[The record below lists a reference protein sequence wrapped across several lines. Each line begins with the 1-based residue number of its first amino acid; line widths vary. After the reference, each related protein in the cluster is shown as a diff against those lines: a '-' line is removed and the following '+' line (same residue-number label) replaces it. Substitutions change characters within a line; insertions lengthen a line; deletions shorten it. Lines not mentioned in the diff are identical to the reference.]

1 MENNMK
7 NAADVVIALQN
18 TSGRL
23 DKEQILR
30 DAWKLGITEFFAG
43 ARLAYDAMTTFG
55 VKKVPLIAEA
65 DVAGFVPLGTA
76 HGFTALAQ
84 NLITRQ
90 LTGNAARDALS
101 AAADTYTQHM
111 WNGFYR
117 RVLLKDLKCGVTEAT
132 INKVLAEMGKSSRS
146 YEIPVFSCQ
155 LAKNGDDLPKK
166 VSGIKMLDRKLDGVR
181 LLTVL
186 HKESNTVTQ
195 FTRNGKINEN
205 FTDLAGMLVRLL
217 PVLTQSMVLDGEV
230 VSSNFQALMTQVNRK
245 SDVDTSDSH
254 LALFDIV
261 PLADFQAGECR
272 ISQRDRHELLVGL
285 TEAIARVAGDRVYVI
300 PKLTVDLRTPEG
312 QRAFQE
318 FNRETVMAGYEGIMV
333 KDPDASYRTKRT
345 DGWLK
350 IKPSVTFDL
359 EIVGVEIGT
368 PGTKF
373 ANTMGNLIC
382 RGEDQGKIIETSVG
396 SGFSEELREEIWAN
410 RDKLVGRI
418 VEIKCD
424 VLTQNRNSDTWSM
437 RFPVFMQFR
446 GWEPGEKL

>member
-1 MENNMK
+1 MENIMK
-7 NAADVVIALQN
+7 NAADVVKALEN

-30 DAWKLGITEFFAG
+30 DAWTSGITEFFAG

-65 DVAGFVPLGTA
+65 DAAGFVPTGKAADFIT
-76 HGFTALAQ
+76 LAQ
-84 NLITRQ
+84 NLITRR

-101 AAADTYTQHM
+101 AAADTYAQSM
-111 WNGFYR
+111 WNTFYR
-117 RVLLKDLKCGVTEAT
+117 RVILKDLKCGVTEGT
-132 INKVLAEMGKSSRS
+132 INKVLAEMGKPAQA

-166 VSGIKMLDRKLDGVR
+166 LNGIKMLDIKIDGVR

-186 HKESNTVTQ
+186 DKQAGTVTQ

-205 FTDLAGMLVRLL
+205 FTELTAMLTHLL
-217 PVLTQSMVLDGEV
+217 PVITQSMVLDGEV

-245 SDVDTSDSH
+245 SNVDTSDSH
-254 LALFDIV
+254 LALFDII
-261 PLADFQAGECR
+261 PLADFQAGVCK
-272 ISQRDRHELLVGL
+272 ITQRDRHDLLVSL
-285 TEAIARVAGDRVYVI
+285 SQAIAKVAGDRVYVI
-300 PKLTVDLRTPEG
+300 PKLTVDLSTVAG
-312 QRAFQE
+312 QQAFQE
-318 FNRETVMAGYEGIMV
+318 FNRETVLAGYEGIMV
-333 KDPDASYRTKRT
+333 KDPDAPYRTKRT

-382 RGEDQGKIIETSVG
+382 RGVDQGKIIETSVG
-396 SGFSEELREEIWAN
+396 SGFSEELREEIWN
-410 RDKLVGRI
+410 HRDKIVGRI

-424 VLTQNRNSDTWSM
+424 VLTQNRNSHSWSM

>member
-1 MENNMK
+1 MK

-18 TSGRL
+18 TPGRL

-43 ARLAYDAMTTFG
+43 AKLAYDAMVTFG
-55 VKKVPLIAEA
+55 VKKVPLIAEPDA
-65 DVAGFVPLGTA
+65 VGFKPTGTDAGFVSLC
-76 HGFTALAQ
+76 Q
-84 NLITRQ
+84 NLITRR

-101 AAADTYTQHM
+101 AAADTYTQYI
-111 WNGFYR
+111 WNNFCR
-117 RVLLKDLKCGVTEAT
+117 RVILKDLKCGVTEAT
-132 INKVLAEMGKSSRS
+132 INKVLAEMGKPGRA

-166 VSGIKMLDRKLDGVR
+166 VSGVKMLDVKMDGVR

-186 HKESNTVTQ
+186 DKQAGTVTQ
-195 FTRNGKINEN
+195 FTRNGKVNEN
-205 FTDLAGMLVRLL
+205 FTDLTTMLGRLL
-217 PVLTQSMVLDGEV
+217 PVITQSMVLDGEV

-254 LALFDIV
+254 LALFDII
-261 PLADFQAGECR
+261 PLSDFLAGECK
-272 ISQRDRHELLVGL
+272 ISQKDRHDLLVGL
-285 TEAIARVAGDRVYVI
+285 TEAIRKVAGDRVYVI
-300 PKLTVDLRTPEG
+300 PKLTVDLNTTAG
-312 QRAFQE
+312 QKAFQE

-424 VLTQNRNSDTWSM
+424 VLTQNRNSDIWSM